1 MKEESNDDHNHL
13 MIDECYLRYQMSENV
28 WYASFWY

>member
-1 MKEESNDDHNHL
+1 MMKEELNDDHDHL

-28 WYASFWY
+28 